1 MASSLHGIFVA
12 YPLSIDFQ
20 HRLIRLVRRRS
31 VLTHELLWLEKI
43 TLPGFIYLSIDTVT
57 LQLELYPFY
66 CQ

>member
-1 MASSLHGIFVA
+1 MMASSLHGIFVA

-20 HRLIRLVRRRS
+20 HRLVRRRS

-57 LQLELYPFY
+57 LQLELYPFC